1 MWTRGFNPARGDMK
15 FTITRDNLQQGLASV
30 AASIP
35 TRTTLPVLS
44 NILIEADTSGVRM
57 SGTDLDIAVSL
68 QVAADVEE
76 EGALTVPAK
85 KLQELARELPENP
98 VRVSTKGDRFEL
110 QCGRANFKLNGM
122 PKDEFPTFPSV
133 DFAESWR
140 IQADLLSTL
149 IHQTSFAVSTE
160 ESRPILNGVLWQL
173 GDKEMRMVATNG
185 HRLAL
190 MKQAVDFPGAPRVDL
205 IIPPKALSQVER
217 LFAAGEEIEVARS
230 ENHLGFRQGG
240 TRIFTRL
247 IEGPYPNYE
256 QVIPRDNDKNATAD
270 KAGLTQALRRM
281 SVVASEQTHRVR
293 LSFNPNSLRFSVES
307 PDLGEA
313 QEELEIQ
320 YGGEALD
327 IGFNAAYL
335 LEVLRYL
342 PTPEVR
348 LTFKAPERAATLEP
362 VRADDDTGPEY
373 LCLVMP
379 LRLLE

>member
-1 MWTRGFNPARGDMK
+1 MT

-44 NILIEADTSGVRM
+44 NILIEADAAGVRM

-68 QVAADVEE
+68 QVPADVEE

-98 VRVSTKGDRFEL
+98 VRVGTKGDRFEL
-110 QCGRANFKLNGM
+110 SCGRASFKLNGM
-122 PKDEFPTFPSV
+122 PRDEFPTFPAV
-133 DFAESWR
+133 DFRESWR
-140 IQADLLSTL
+140 IQGELLGML

-173 GDKEMRMVATNG
+173 GDREMRMVATNG

-190 MKQAVDFPGAPRVDL
+190 MKLQVDFPGAPRVDL
-205 IIPPKALSQVER
+205 IIPPKALAQVER
-217 LFAAGEEIEVARS
+217 LFAGNEEIEVARS

-256 QVIPRDNDKNATAD
+256 QVIPKDNDKNAIAD
-270 KAGLTQALRRM
+270 KAALTQALRRM

-293 LSFNPNSLRFSVES
+293 LSFNPGLLRFSVES

-313 QEELEIQ
+313 HEELELDYQ
-320 YGGEALD
+320 GESLD

-342 PTPEVR
+342 PSADVR

-362 VRADDDTGPEY
+362 VRAEGDTGPDY